1 MMIGLRKAHVRN
13 LESQRGSSLEK
24 RWHVRGLYLMFG
36 PTVRLEM
43 LKVVVLEEKPVYV
56 RVYKVQRRVTV

>member
-24 RWHVRGLYLMFG
+24 KMACPRAVLDVG
-36 PTVRLEM
+36 PTVPLEM